1 MIAIIGAG
9 PAGLAAATTAATGG
23 ERVILIDSAAQ
34 LGGQYW
40 RHLPSNWK
48 DERSLHYNFDKA
60 QKLFDVVLSNP
71 LITRYSS
78 AHVWQAE
85 KIDGK
90 FHLYLI
96 KDGIEEKIVAEKVIL
111 ATGAYDRS
119 LPFPGWT
126 YPGVMTPG
134 AAQGML
140 KSHGVLVGKKIVIA
154 GTGPFLLPVAAG
166 LAESGAEI
174 VGLFEANSPL
184 RWVLNL
190 HGLLLNPGKILEAI
204 YYFKKLRK
212 FRVRIQ
218 YKKTV
223 EQATRT
229 SAIVGGKEVSCDV
242 LAVGWGF
249 VPDLSLAGIL
259 GAKLRVDAD
268 GTVLVKVDSNQET
281 SVPGLFAAGES
292 TGIGGSTLALIEG
305 EIAGGGRSTKVKFA
319 RLRAQIFARG
329 LQKVYPVPTDWQKN
343 LQPQTIICRCEEVSQ
358 EDICTSIDELGAE
371 NGRTAKLFTRAGMGL
386 CQGRVC
392 SRNVS
397 EIVAHHTHQKVLD
410 SELIAGAQRPMAGP
424 ISLGELGDGLGKKF

>member
-9 PAGLAAATTAATGG
+9 PAGLAAAATAAQRG
-23 ERVILIDSAAQ
+23 ESVILIDSASQ

-40 RHLPSNWK
+40 RHLPSNWS
-48 DERSLHYNFDKA
+48 DDRSLHYNFDKA
-60 QKLFDVVLSNP
+60 QKYFDLILNYP
-71 LITRYSS
+71 NITRYSN

-85 KIDGK
+85 KIDDK

-166 LAESGAEI
+166 LAECGAEI

-184 RWVLNL
+184 RWTLNL

-212 FRVRIQ
+212 FGIRIQ
-218 YKKTV
+218 YGKVV
-223 EQATRT
+223 EEATRT
-229 SAIVGGKEVSCDV
+229 SVIVDGKVISCDV
-242 LAVGWGF
+242 VAVGWGF

-259 GAKLRVDAD
+259 GAKLKVDRD
-268 GTVLVKVDSNQET
+268 GTVLVRVDSNQET
-281 SVPGLFAAGES
+281 SIPGLFAAGES

-305 EIAGGGRSTKVKFA
+305 EIAAGAKKTFA
-319 RLRAQIFARG
+319 RWRAQVFAQG
-329 LQKVYPVPTDWQKN
+329 LQRVYPVSAKWQN
-343 LQPQTIICRCEEVSQ
+343 NIQGQTIICRCEEVTQ
-358 EDICTSIDELGAE
+358 EEIRASIDELGAE

-397 EIVAHHTHQKVLD
+397 EIVASHTRRKVAD
-410 SELIAGAQRPMAGP
+410 SELIAGAGRPMAGP